1 MVLPRFLQFPNVFLQ
16 VAVLVLASASLTL
29 SSAVLAQ
36 EGTFVPTGSLNAG
49 RSSHTATLLNDGKI
63 LIAGGSTLSGGT
75 PMASAELYDPA
86 TGTFSP
92 TGSLNTA
99 REGHTATL
107 LNNGTVLIVGG
118 AETDSGGYLASAE
131 LYDPATGTFSPTGSL
146 NTARYGHTATL
157 LNNGMVLVAGVESSF
172 SGATAELYNPAT
184 GIFSPTGSM
193 NGDRAGH
200 TATLLNNGMVLV
212 AGGYSGTLNY
222 SLASAEL
229 YNPTTGTF
237 SLTGSMS
244 AAREDH
250 TATLLNNGMV
260 LVAGNYLFY
269 GDSTSASAELY
280 NPTTST
286 FSPTGNMNASRA
298 RPTATLLNS
307 GTVLIAGGYGGAGN
321 LVALA
326 SAELYDPTTGT
337 FTPTGSLSTA
347 RQGHTAT
354 LLNNGTVVV
363 AGGYNGTALTSS
375 ELYVR
380 FLLSPA
386 SLSFSSQ
393 PVGTTSAPQTVTLS
407 NNESAALTIASV
419 SISGA
424 NVSDF
429 TETNNCVGSLSAAA
443 SCSIN
448 VTFAPTAAGNR
459 TASVVIANNRSGSP
473 VPVPLIGT
481 GVPPAPIVSLSS
493 TSVVFGNQPLG
504 TTSAAQNVTLRNV
517 GSTILNIQ
525 AVALGGSNSGDFAM
539 ANGSTCGSGASVNPN
554 SSCVF
559 QITFTPTNSG
569 SRGATVGLTDNAA
582 DSPQTINLIGTSIP
596 TPLVSVSPS
605 SISFPSQYAG
615 TSGLPQ
621 NVTVTNNGGSPLNI
635 TGVTASPSDFGTL
648 NACGSSLAAGASCVI
663 GVFFD
668 PTAGGSRTGTMTIN
682 DNGLGS
688 PHTVALTGTGQDFS
702 MTSPAPMVTVSA
714 GQTAT
719 YPVSV
724 SSGGGF
730 NQTVS
735 FSCTDA
741 PSLSTCSVSPSSATL
756 NGTSATSLMITV
768 STTGAA
774 IVSPDDPKSGPR
786 YPVNYWPLVLVLAV
800 SALAMVKLV
809 KQGRQRRNSLA
820 TVSLLA
826 LTICIGFALAACGGG
841 GSSKPGTPAGTY
853 SLTVTGT
860 FNSGS
865 TTLAHNTKLT
875 LVVQ

>member
-222 SLASAEL
+222 SL
-229 YNPTTGTF
+229 
-237 SLTGSMS
+237 
-244 AAREDH
+244 
-250 TATLLNNGMV
+250 
-260 LVAGNYLFY
+260 
-269 GDSTSASAELY
+269 ASAELY

-768 STTGAA
+768 STTAAA
-774 IVSPDDPKSGPR
+774 IVFPDYPKSGPR
-786 YPVNYWPLVLVLAV
+786 NPVNYWPLVLVLAV